1 MRMSDRKDLII
12 PPASRIAEGKAEFT
26 GDVVISDH
34 ASMSMDVST
43 EGRIFAGQGVSLTGT
58 LTAVGDI
65 VIDRSSNISGDVTS
79 EGRVYAGE
87 RVRIGGKVQAR
98 DLDVAS
104 EVEIEGGFDVSGWI
118 NVRSPVP
125 LVIQFIIVLMELLRQ
140 GRSDEVERILEE
152 LEEMQEIQVNEGYA
166 FVPSGSRVGGEIRT
180 KGGVRV
186 GDRSH
191 VPAISAGDWVR
202 VGCAAEVQGPIA
214 SGGDTTL
221 AEGVL
226 VHGDVSSQGRLII
239 GPDVRVGGALRASS
253 VTMARDSVV
262 TGDIVAP
269 GGLKFTDP
277 PKTEIEERLGKFEVG
292 MEAVSE
298 MLQ

>member
-1 MRMSDRKDLII
+1 MRMSERKDLII
-12 PPASRIAEGKAEFT
+12 PPASRLAEGKAEFT

-34 ASMSMDVST
+34 SSMSMDVST
-43 EGRIFAGQGVSLTGT
+43 EGRIFAGQGVSMKGGLS
-58 LTAVGDI
+58 AVGDI
-65 VIDRSSNISGDVTS
+65 VIDRSSSVEGDVTS
-79 EGRVYAGE
+79 EGSVFAGE
-87 RVRIGGKVQAR
+87 RVHISGKVKAR

-104 EVEIEGGFDVSGWI
+104 EVEIDGGFDVKGWI

-125 LVIQFIIVLMELLRQ
+125 LVIQFFIVLMELLRQ

-166 FVPSGSRVGGEIRT
+166 FLPSGSRIGDELRT

-191 VPAISAGDWVR
+191 VPSIAAGDWVR
-202 VGCAAEVQGPIA
+202 VGLAAEVQGPIA

-226 VHGDVSSQGRLII
+226 VHGDVEAQGRLII
-239 GPDVRVGGALRASS
+239 GPDVRVGGSLRAAS

-262 TGDIVAP
+262 TGEIVAP

-277 PKTEIEERLGKFEVG
+277 PKAEIEERLGKFEVG